1 MSSLSFVTP
10 NPLIS
15 LHTEQSACLFIRPA
29 VSPHTLLHMIRRH
42 SASHHFLS
50 LRIPL
55 YFPRTRYRILR
66 EKRKKDAL
74 SVILL
79 PEARRIRPSSRNKH
93 SRIRH
98 PASKRKGLENLR
110 KNKQPK
116 ENHVDTTEKT
126 AGRIYPKSP
135 PPKKTR
141 HKVNS
146 LWILPRLGQ
155 TGQSFPIETSAALKT
170 KILPSVCQV
179 PALYAETSLLIRK
192 TVFRACGQPAASEC
206 HSSGMRPTCRVRVS
220 YIF

>member
-1 MSSLSFVTP
+1 MSSLSVVTP

-116 ENHVDTTEKT
+116 EKQYTKRHKSKVRPDRLSVRFPQAKGISGFGNPAEKE
-126 AGRIYPKSP
+126 GQKRKRKIKLNGVENGMIPR
-135 PPKKTR
+135 KKTDKKGKKN
-141 HKVNS
+141 KVNGVS
-146 LWILPRLGQ
+146 GFGNLMSRKEAESRNCSAIFICCRRYRLNI
-155 TGQSFPIETSAALKT
+155 P
-170 KILPSVCQV
+170 
-179 PALYAETSLLIRK
+179 
-192 TVFRACGQPAASEC
+192 
-206 HSSGMRPTCRVRVS
+206 
-220 YIF
+220 

>member
-1 MSSLSFVTP
+1 MPLIRRHIIPDTFHMSSLSFVTP

-116 ENHVDTTEKT
+116 EKQYTK
-126 AGRIYPKSP
+126 
-135 PPKKTR
+135 R
-141 HKVNS
+141 HKSKVQ
-146 LWILPRLGQ
+146 PDRL
-155 TGQSFPIETSAALKT
+155 SVRFPQAKGISGFGNLMSRKEAESRNCSA
-170 KILPSVCQV
+170 IFIC
-179 PALYAETSLLIRK
+179 
-192 TVFRACGQPAASEC
+192 
-206 HSSGMRPTCRVRVS
+206 CRR
-220 YIF
+220 YRLNIP